1 MYEGVWLEEAEER
14 KFVSRVVMEIGKVHV
29 VSNYQCNV
37 QVMRGDVM
45 KVNEW
50 ATDEDDHTVIN

>member
-1 MYEGVWLEEAEER
+1 
-14 KFVSRVVMEIGKVHV
+14 METGKVHV

-37 QVMRGDVM
+37 QVMRGDVT

-50 ATDEDDHTVIN
+50 AADKNDHAVMK

>member
-1 MYEGVWLEEAEER
+1 
-14 KFVSRVVMEIGKVHV
+14 MEIGKVHV